1 MKTLRRRVEGG
12 GAETDYIVS
21 LFLVLN
27 HLDMRFPMVI
37 VYEFT
42 WKCHR
47 NCIKKVGMCFCRG
60 HAERREGSNKLF
72 NLLKGT
78 GLGILGISRTLGGE
92 GKQQE
97 ECCAK
102 VERFGKTF
110 ASKQYVTRV
119 EDRRNLPRLC
129 HVVLL
134 GGLGEVPALYGV
146 SQQTGQRLSSGFP

>member
-1 MKTLRRRVEGG
+1 
-12 GAETDYIVS
+12 
-21 LFLVLN
+21 
-27 HLDMRFPMVI
+27 
-37 VYEFT
+37 
-42 WKCHR
+42 
-47 NCIKKVGMCFCRG
+47 MCFCRG

-97 ECCAK
+97 DCCAK